1 METANMKPTMDAIT
15 LLHERSSMGKLVG
28 PAPSREQLETLY
40 RAALRAPDHKELRPW
55 RFIEF
60 AGEGLDRLGE
70 LFAEAEFREDPSAS
84 DDTLNAARL
93 KPKRAP
99 MVIGV
104 VAKVT
109 PEVPGVPKVE
119 QVISA
124 GCAAHGILLAAH
136 ALGLGAMWRSGKYAF
151 DDTVRKGLR
160 LGDHDELVAFIYL
173 GQLGGRHKPTVEHDV
188 ESFVERW

>member
-1 METANMKPTMDAIT
+1 METANMKTTMDAIT

-28 PAPSREQLETLY
+28 PAPSQEQLETLY

-109 PEVPGVPKVE
+109 PEVPGVPKIE

-160 LGDHDELVAFIYL
+160 LGDDDELVAFIYL
-173 GQLGGRHKPTVEHDV
+173 GQLGGRHKPIAEHDV